1 MMIQTGITMR
11 PLDKTSALARL
22 LREAIVEGS
31 LAPGDALPSE
41 RELMQ
46 AHQLSR
52 TTVRRAI
59 QLMVDE
65 GVVVRRAGSGSYVAD
80 APAAVPRAPVGAGTP
95 TMSLIIP
102 TFSNP
107 LYGEMIASIEREAR
121 LNGLRLM
128 TSQSSYST
136 ESESAQLIA
145 LAADPSVRGAIVVPS
160 AVDSP
165 SPGALQFVAAKK
177 PLVYMGR
184 WPRDLAA
191 DGASTD
197 YVAAARMAVEHL
209 IELGHRHIAYAEGA
223 PHLPGF
229 SLLDGYQAALQAAR
243 LHAPASLVRIYDL
256 ESEAA
261 GSKAVEELIAS
272 KQEFTA
278 VFARNDV
285 TAVGVMQALR
295 KAGLRIPEDVAV
307 ASVNNS
313 MLARSMTPLLTSV
326 NIFPDALGSLAFRLL
341 HERMEG
347 IYQGPPIHIS
357 ITPSLVIRRSTDGT
371 SEEQ

>member
-1 MMIQTGITMR
+1 MQ
-11 PLDKTSALARL
+11 L
-22 LREAIVEGS
+22 LRDAIVKGDLALGS
-31 LAPGDALPSE
+31 ALPSE
-41 RELMQ
+41 RELMENYG
-46 AHQLSR
+46 LSR
-52 TTVRRAI
+52 TTVRRAVQI
-59 QLMVDE
+59 MVDE
-65 GVVVRRAGSGSYVAD
+65 GQVVRRAGSGSYVAETT
-80 APAAVPRAPVGAGTP
+80 AVPRARTGAATP

-107 LYGEMIASIEREAR
+107 LYGEMIDSIEREAR
-121 LNGLRLM
+121 LRGLRLM
-128 TSQSSYST
+128 TNQSNYSV

-145 LAADPSVRGAIVVPS
+145 LAGDDSVRGAIVVPS
-160 AVDSP
+160 SVESP
-165 SPGALQFVAAKK
+165 SHGALQFLATQK

-184 WPRDLAA
+184 WPRDVAA
-191 DGASTD
+191 DGASAD
-197 YVAAARMAVEHL
+197 YVAAARMAVGHL
-209 IELGHRHIAYAEGA
+209 IALGHRHIAYVEGS

-243 LHAPASLVRIYDL
+243 LPAHPGLVRVCDL

-261 GSKAVEELIAS
+261 GSKAIDDLIAGNL
-272 KQEFTA
+272 EFTA

-326 NIFPDALGSLAFRLL
+326 NVFPDTLGSLAFRLL

-357 ITPSLVIRRSTDGT
+357 ITPSLVVRASTSGNPEDK
-371 SEEQ
+371 